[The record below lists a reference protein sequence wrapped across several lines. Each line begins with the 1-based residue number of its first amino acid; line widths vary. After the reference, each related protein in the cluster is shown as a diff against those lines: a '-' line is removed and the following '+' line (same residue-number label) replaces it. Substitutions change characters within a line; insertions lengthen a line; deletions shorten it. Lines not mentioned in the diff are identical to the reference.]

1 MLEIRNITKIY
12 NANSDNKVVALDNVS
27 INFGENGMIFL
38 LGKSGSGKSTV
49 LNTIG
54 GLDSFDEGEVLING
68 RSSATFSQ
76 KDFDAYRNTYIG
88 FIFQEYNVL
97 SEFSVEKNIAL
108 AMELQGKKPDKEK
121 IEQILELVDMKGFG
135 KRKPNQLS
143 GGQKQRLAIARAL
156 IKEPQIIMGDEP
168 TGALDSRTSAQVF
181 DTLKKLSNDK
191 LVIIV
196 SHDRESAEIYA
207 DRIIELK
214 DGKVISDR
222 TKHRTRPVH
231 QSDAVTLVNNS
242 LMQIKAGTKLNKAE
256 LNYIADS
263 IASSPNEIFITS
275 NRIINTEIKK
285 TARID
290 ENGNGEIYT
299 ETTKADIKGE
309 VDANKEF
316 VLTNSKLH
324 TKDAMQIGLSSL
336 KNKKGKLIISM
347 VLTIIAMLIFGF
359 ADTISCFNANNCMI
373 QTVIDSKAENI
384 VMTKKVHSDVVS
396 STKATETPLYDSVI
410 TEKNIRELQK
420 KYTDM
425 DFLPG
430 IQCYVG
436 TKTESDEAQIRN
448 AYYIKP
454 DENEYAKYNIS
465 LVTGRLPSAPNE
477 VALTLAIVKFWAHET
492 NGVEVVKESGQGIGN
507 ATVIYPTITEGDE
520 YYIVGRKLNR
530 SGYRVTGVVDTHA
543 DMTKLDDYFDNK
555 SIYDENKERTKV
567 ESTPITQMRNY
578 GPHFA
583 LFFGDK
589 ASAEAIAT
597 KLNEEKGEEEK
608 VGSISVRNVD
618 MLYPEITYIED
629 TEDLKNV
636 IWLGERSYFGNER
649 DVVLSYGIDL
659 QFSIDDDGNYTYW
672 FSKRIGDEYFDITQT
687 ADTQEKAI
695 NAIKVAAASKWK
707 NQIYA
712 KKNLISNYFNDEG
725 TAAKIVDNGSFAM
738 NVIGITYEIV
748 ENRSQKNRIYM
759 HPDSQYLFGKTAIQK
774 GSPYRSLLIKLSSN
788 ETNVRK
794 MLTEIMDYSTLKTTY
809 LVQNDASN
817 LLIDFRKLI
826 EEVAAIFWYVGIGF
840 ALFSATLI
848 MSYISTSISYK
859 KKEIGILRALGTTGR
874 DVYRIF
880 TWESLIILGVVAII
894 SCLLLGAGGIVTN
907 IVLANKLGMQ
917 ISLII
922 VGIRQFLIMI
932 LLCLAIAFLSSFLPT
947 RKISKM
953 QPIDAMQ
960 DRK

>member
-347 VLTIIAMLIFGF
+347 F
-359 ADTISCFNANNCMI
+359 C
-373 QTVIDSKAENI
+373 
-384 VMTKKVHSDVVS
+384 
-396 STKATETPLYDSVI
+396 
-410 TEKNIRELQK
+410 
-420 KYTDM
+420 
-425 DFLPG
+425 
-430 IQCYVG
+430 
-436 TKTESDEAQIRN
+436 
-448 AYYIKP
+448 
-454 DENEYAKYNIS
+454 
-465 LVTGRLPSAPNE
+465 
-477 VALTLAIVKFWAHET
+477 
-492 NGVEVVKESGQGIGN
+492 
-507 ATVIYPTITEGDE
+507 
-520 YYIVGRKLNR
+520 
-530 SGYRVTGVVDTHA
+530 
-543 DMTKLDDYFDNK
+543 
-555 SIYDENKERTKV
+555 
-567 ESTPITQMRNY
+567 
-578 GPHFA
+578 
-583 LFFGDK
+583 
-589 ASAEAIAT
+589 
-597 KLNEEKGEEEK
+597 
-608 VGSISVRNVD
+608 
-618 MLYPEITYIED
+618 
-629 TEDLKNV
+629 
-636 IWLGERSYFGNER
+636 
-649 DVVLSYGIDL
+649 
-659 QFSIDDDGNYTYW
+659 
-672 FSKRIGDEYFDITQT
+672 
-687 ADTQEKAI
+687 
-695 NAIKVAAASKWK
+695 
-707 NQIYA
+707 
-712 KKNLISNYFNDEG
+712 
-725 TAAKIVDNGSFAM
+725 
-738 NVIGITYEIV
+738 
-748 ENRSQKNRIYM
+748 
-759 HPDSQYLFGKTAIQK
+759 
-774 GSPYRSLLIKLSSN
+774 
-788 ETNVRK
+788 
-794 MLTEIMDYSTLKTTY
+794 
-809 LVQNDASN
+809 
-817 LLIDFRKLI
+817 
-826 EEVAAIFWYVGIGF
+826 
-840 ALFSATLI
+840 
-848 MSYISTSISYK
+848 
-859 KKEIGILRALGTTGR
+859 
-874 DVYRIF
+874 
-880 TWESLIILGVVAII
+880 
-894 SCLLLGAGGIVTN
+894 
-907 IVLANKLGMQ
+907 
-917 ISLII
+917 
-922 VGIRQFLIMI
+922 
-932 LLCLAIAFLSSFLPT
+932 
-947 RKISKM
+947 
-953 QPIDAMQ
+953 
-960 DRK
+960 

>member
-12 NANSDNKVVALDNVS
+12 NANSDNKVVALDNVN
-27 INFGENGMIFL
+27 INFGDHGMIFL

-54 GLDSFDEGEVLING
+54 GLDSFDSGEVLING
-68 RSSATFSQ
+68 RSSATFTQ
-76 KDFDAYRNTYIG
+76 QDFDAYRNTYVG

-97 SEFSVEKNIAL
+97 SEFTVEKNIAL
-108 AMELQGKKPDKEK
+108 AMELQGKKPDKER
-121 IEQILELVDMKGFG
+121 IDALLEMVDMKGFG

-156 IKEPQIIMGDEP
+156 IKDPQIIMGDEP

-181 DTLKKLSNDK
+181 ETLKKLSDTK
-191 LVIIV
+191 LVIVV

-263 IASSPNEIFITS
+263 IAGSPNEIFITS

-299 ETTKADIKGE
+299 ETTKADIKGD

-316 VLTNSKLH
+316 VLTSSKLH
-324 TKDAMQIGLSSL
+324 TKDAMQIGMSSL

-347 VLTIIAMLIFGF
+347 VLTIISMLIFGF
-359 ADTISCFNANNCMI
+359 ADTISCFNANTCMT
-373 QTVIDSKAENI
+373 QTVMDSGAQTI
-384 VMTKKVHSDVVS
+384 LMTKKVS
-396 STKATETPLYDSVI
+396 TETLYAGQGIKASLLDSSI
-410 TEKNIRELQK
+410 TDR
-420 KYTDM
+420 DM
-425 DFLPG
+425 DQLRETYPDMQFLPG
-430 IQCYVG
+430 IRCNI
-436 TKTESDEAQIRN
+436 ESKNQNDKVMIKN
-448 AYYIKP
+448 AYYIAP
-454 DENEYAKYNIS
+454 EESEYNKYQFSI
-465 LVTGRLPSAPNE
+465 VAGRLPATPKE
-477 VALTLAIVKFWAHET
+477 VAITSVLLKLWGYEK
-492 NGVEVVKESGQGIGN
+492 NGVDVEIEDGN
-507 ATVIYPTITEGDE
+507 HEPIYPKEPKDIIGK
-520 YYIVGRKLNR
+520 VLR
-530 SGYRVTGVVDTHA
+530 SGYKVTAVIDTKA
-543 DMTKLDDYFDNK
+543 DMEKVDKYLEYYDDY
-555 SIYDENKERTKV
+555 EKEKGLTG
-567 ESTPITQMRNY
+567 EDTSPIAQMRMY
-578 GPHFA
+578 GPHIA

-589 ASAEAIAT
+589 AKAESVSRDYKEDGTLENKA
-597 KLNEEKGEEEK
+597 
-608 VGSISVRNVD
+608 ISVRNHDAIYDPQVIYLESAD
-618 MLYPEITYIED
+618 
-629 TEDLKNV
+629 EDLINKTL
-636 IWLGERSYFGNER
+636 WLGQKVSFDER
-649 DVVLSYGIDL
+649 DVVLSYGINMYL
-659 QFSIDDDGNYTYW
+659 RQDGDQYQYSFEETIAGYKFRATSSWENT
-672 FSKRIGDEYFDITQT
+672 K
-687 ADTQEKAI
+687 EKAL
-695 NAIKVAAASKWK
+695 NAIKTAAAAAWRNTIASNIVSIKNTFADESK
-707 NQIYA
+707 
-712 KKNLISNYFNDEG
+712 
-725 TAAKIVDNGSFAM
+725 AAKIVVENIIDFKM
-738 NVIGITYEIV
+738 NVLGITYELK
-748 ENRSQKNRIYM
+748 EGYSAKDKIYM
-759 HPDSQYLFGKTAIQK
+759 GTVSQYLFGPLVAKRGPYKTL
-774 GSPYRSLLIKLSSN
+774 YIKLSGN
-788 ETNVRK
+788 YDKDRA
-794 MLTEIMDYSTLKTTY
+794 MLEGMMDYATVESTF
-809 LVQNDASN
+809 LVQNEASGI
-817 LLIDFRKLI
+817 LMDFRGLI

-880 TWESLIILGVVAII
+880 TWESLIILGIVAII
-894 SCLLLGAGGIVTN
+894 SCVLLGVGGIVTN
-907 IVLANKLGMQ
+907 IVLVNKLGIH

-922 VGIRQFLIMI
+922 VGIRQFIIMI
-932 LLCLAIAFLSSFLPT
+932 LLCLAIAFLASFLPT